1 MGRYMGFLESLRKML
16 NRCPDDDWQIHHRK
30 TSYNLLKFLEDNNLL
45 SKTSKLSTK
54 TFNDDFELHGSD
66 LTDEGDELYDTGVQ
80 KWYDSHDRGQS
91 PDNIKI
97 LEKYL
102 KKIRKDN

>member
-1 MGRYMGFLESLRKML
+1 MARYMGFIENLKSML
-16 NRCPDDDWQIHHRK
+16 GACSDEDYQIYQRK

-54 TFNDDFELHGSD
+54 TFSDDFELYGSD
-66 LTDEGDELYDTGVQ
+66 LTDEGYE
-80 KWYDSHDRGQS
+80 WYVLAVDRWYASHDRGQS

-102 KKIRKDN
+102 KKIRSKK

>member
-1 MGRYMGFLESLRKML
+1 MARYMGFLEELKEILNANPDPDWKEKSRKE
-16 NRCPDDDWQIHHRK
+16 
-30 TSYNLLKFLEDNNLL
+30 SYNLLKFLEDNDLL

-54 TFNDDFELHGSD
+54 TFSDDFELYGSD
-66 LTDEGDELYDTGVQ
+66 LTDEGYE
-80 KWYDSHDRGQS
+80 WYDLARDKWSDSFDRGQS

-102 KKIRKDN
+102 KKIRNKK

>member
-1 MGRYMGFLESLRKML
+1 M
-16 NRCPDDDWQIHHRK
+16 
-30 TSYNLLKFLEDNNLL
+30 

-54 TFNDDFELHGSD
+54 TFSDDFELYGSD

-80 KWYDSHDRGQS
+80 KWYESHDRGQS
-91 PDNIKI
+91 PDNIKL

-102 KKIRKDN
+102 KKIRSKK

>member
-1 MGRYMGFLESLRKML
+1 MARYMGFLQELKEKV
-16 NRCPDDDWQIHHRK
+16 NACPDADWKEHCRK
-30 TSYNLLKFLEDNNLL
+30 TAYNLLKFLEDNDLL

-54 TFNDDFELHGSD
+54 TFSDDFELYGSD
-66 LTDEGDELYDTGVQ
+66 LTDEGDE
-80 KWYDSHDRGQS
+80 WYDLAVNRWYQSFDRGQS

-102 KKIRKDN
+102 KKIRSKK